1 MLLTIHHWNNDP
13 SLKRETNPINTMKS
27 VFFLRALLSILS
39 MLSVSAQQ
47 AAKAKNYRRG
57 NEEKPSSGG
66 TRVLASGPKG

>member
-1 MLLTIHHWNNDP
+1 
-13 SLKRETNPINTMKS
+13 MKS